1 MHDQLTTTTAA
12 TAATTATAGIVG
24 FRGSGAFNSFGQ
36 IGNFTTDQGAVAER
50 GGVADERAA
59 SDSVEAAATDTGDKD
74 ADVLGQVEAG
84 LLQCDEDGR
93 VRFQGV
99 QQVLRV

>member
-1 MHDQLTTTTAA
+1 MHDQLTTATT
-12 TAATTATAGIVG
+12 TTTATAGIVG

-59 SDSVEAAATDTGDKD
+59 SDSIEAAAADTGDKD

-84 LLQCDEDGR
+84 LLQRDEDGR